1 MAVRWLQCTVR
12 PGMFDSEFMVGIEV
26 PGRGELTAIFVDKSL
41 VRVSGEPERG
51 RPVIGHVR
59 VYAREEGDQAVCT
72 LPVQSVEFGMNIGVP
87 AALLAAPEEGVAPS
101 LG

>member
-1 MAVRWLQCTVR
+1 M
-12 PGMFDSEFMVGIEV
+12 EV
-26 PGRGELTAIFVDKSL
+26 
-41 VRVSGEPERG
+41 PERG

-72 LPVQSVEFGMNIGVP
+72 LPVQSVEFGMNIGDP